1 MFSELSQRI
10 DRNLPD
16 SSILRSKINDFIKSY
31 NTKIFHLTS
40 QLSELN
46 RRKTEK
52 NKKWS
57 DLNEKC
63 RRYSNKIS
71 NLENV
76 IKSQRESFKKTLQQK
91 DLALIKANK
100 QLSVLSGLNGTN
112 DQGKAAKF
120 LFETLQKYIS
130 QNDTNNANIEALET
144 SLQLKIN
151 EMQQLQERH
160 QMKVDALRKNDN
172 IQSLQQE
179 LREEREHY
187 GAERISKLE
196 KMLFDLQ
203 TNLAEKTAAFE
214 KLLDENRKL
223 SETAPLN
230 EVETIEFLSKTI
242 YEKDEHINKLQK
254 MIDTQTIKIGEL
266 NMIEETLRNQTSKH
280 HDEIKEIQEKHQRVN
295 TILGNMNRTA
305 TKINMMEITNNNQL
319 DNNEYEQ
326 WQQQVVDHDIDVS
339 ISNEL

>member
-1 MFSELSQRI
+1 MATNSSLNRQILIQEKDSKRLYKMFSELSQRI

-187 GAERISKLE
+187 GAERISK
-196 KMLFDLQ
+196 
-203 TNLAEKTAAFE
+203 
-214 KLLDENRKL
+214 
-223 SETAPLN
+223 
-230 EVETIEFLSKTI
+230 
-242 YEKDEHINKLQK
+242 
-254 MIDTQTIKIGEL
+254 
-266 NMIEETLRNQTSKH
+266 
-280 HDEIKEIQEKHQRVN
+280 
-295 TILGNMNRTA
+295 
-305 TKINMMEITNNNQL
+305 
-319 DNNEYEQ
+319 
-326 WQQQVVDHDIDVS
+326 
-339 ISNEL
+339 